1 MLFECGAES
10 IEKFLRPVI
19 RTPTCLTQS
28 AIEKTGCGFILA
40 LSLRRIRL
48 HISRKLLTLLVS
60 CKKTDSHIPG
70 FNPYRI
76 ILALR
81 LLVAEPGDLLDEYI
95 DISSLLLNCGHAA
108 FFLLVFLVWHSFPQS
123 RWYVTD
129 HGSLL
134 LLREWLLGAGTV
146 GIASP

>member
-19 RTPTCLTQS
+19 RTPTFLPQS

-40 LSLRRIRL
+40 LSLSSICL
-48 HISRKLLTLLVS
+48 HLSSKLLTLLVS
-60 CKKTDSHIPG
+60 RKKLMASSQVSR
-70 FNPYRI
+70 PYPD

-81 LLVAEPGDLLDEYI
+81 LLAAEPRELLDEYI

-108 FFLLVFLVWHSFPQS
+108 FFISLTKTVTSSADLAVIPLS
-123 RWYVTD
+123 RLALF
-129 HGSLL
+129 S
-134 LLREWLLGAGTV
+134 TV
-146 GIASP
+146 LCAQW

>member
-1 MLFECGAES
+1 M
-10 IEKFLRPVI
+10 
-19 RTPTCLTQS
+19 
-28 AIEKTGCGFILA
+28 LA

-60 CKKTDSHIPG
+60 CKKTDSLILG

-95 DISSLLLNCGHAA
+95 DIDSQC
-108 FFLLVFLVWHSFPQS
+108 
-123 RWYVTD
+123 
-129 HGSLL
+129 
-134 LLREWLLGAGTV
+134 
-146 GIASP
+146 

>member
-1 MLFECGAES
+1 M
-10 IEKFLRPVI
+10 
-19 RTPTCLTQS
+19 
-28 AIEKTGCGFILA
+28 LA